1 MAGSEVPE
9 YGAKTVPTG
18 RTSPRDRSQPE
29 SAFVRLKSSGL
40 AFLDCTKP
48 SLLMDFSCSFR
59 PYSFGLLL
67 DRVRPKRLASYGTS
81 FHVCSCQPPTGCFLP
96 EPMGAKYV
104 TAPNCQ
110 SRKHMLEPTSEVTGV

>member
-1 MAGSEVPE
+1 MARRQCDGQNV
-9 YGAKTVPTG
+9 AKDQKP
-18 RTSPRDRSQPE
+18 SQ
-29 SAFVRLKSSGL
+29 SAFVGLMPFSL

-67 DRVRPKRLASYGTS
+67 DRVLPKWLASYGTA

-104 TAPNCQ
+104 TAPNC
-110 SRKHMLEPTSEVTGV
+110 

>member
-1 MAGSEVPE
+1 MPFS
-9 YGAKTVPTG
+9 
-18 RTSPRDRSQPE
+18 
-29 SAFVRLKSSGL
+29 L

-67 DRVRPKRLASYGTS
+67 DRVLPKWLASYGTA

-104 TAPNCQ
+104 TAPNC
-110 SRKHMLEPTSEVTGV
+110 